1 MRKTASLKTRVR
13 SGKDSPDLD
22 DWEPMETGESMQE
35 LSALIGLPEPD
46 SDEFWRNILEAAD
59 RESESSLIDMDEM

>member
-1 MRKTASLKTRVR
+1 
-13 SGKDSPDLD
+13 
-22 DWEPMETGESMQE
+22 METGESMQE